1 MSRKTPGVSILGPE
15 RNASGCQASV
25 DGMGTGSC
33 FLGGNQPLGKD
44 GPTKPQDEKELKCQE
59 ARLGSTLTHNR
70 ENGVKLWGPGEMG
83 LYVSDL
89 SSVSVLDLWVD
100 VIVNALTPKPFL

>member
-1 MSRKTPGVSILGPE
+1 
-15 RNASGCQASV
+15 
-25 DGMGTGSC
+25 MGTGSC

-70 ENGVKLWGPGEMG
+70 ENGSEIVGPRGIG
-83 LYVSDL
+83 
-89 SSVSVLDLWVD
+89 
-100 VIVNALTPKPFL
+100 IVRV